1 MSFQDDIKQY
11 LQTGDFPTQ
20 TQFYEWLSKIRWIDV
35 LISESDLD
43 APLAAKVNAI
53 VTTNR
58 PEERSITGNTTI
70 VMLAKFKFVGIAIK
84 NPSAFDL
91 VFHLNYPALTPPPGT
106 QWQVI
111 EVPANSTIDFQINQT
126 FWTTTS
132 INMIEQTGV
141 DFSATPVIL
150 LIDRK

>member
-1 MSFQDDIKQY
+1 MQKDTIKQY
-11 LQTGDFPTQ
+11 FETGDYPSQ
-20 TQFYEWLSKIRWIDV
+20 VQFYQMFDWLRWIDV

-43 APLAAKVNAI
+43 APLVAKINAI
-53 VTTNR
+53 AAANR
-58 PEERSITGNTTI
+58 PERKTITGNTTI
-70 VMLAKFKFVGIAIK
+70 DMLAEYKFVGIAIK

-91 VFHLNYPALTPPPGT
+91 VFHLNCPTLTPPPGT

-126 FWTTTS
+126 FWVNTM

-141 DFSATPVIL
+141 NFSATPLIL